1 MSADQYY
8 LLLTNR
14 IRAEPTEIYYIW
26 QEVSDGQPQDLGKQ
40 KMEHLTTYRS
50 PESTYRSIPI
60 PLPPTRAG
68 QSWRLGLFQTKSS
81 KTQRL
86 GDILN
91 ENVEVIGVWSESI
104 MITAGQNQERQ
115 VKRAKMEDQSKTSGG
130 GKGKG
135 KEKEKEKDEGAK
147 QTRIQREWTLN
158 EAEGDVQDLLR
169 IVEQT
174 SFDLDKVS
182 LCLISIFTEDR

>member
-1 MSADQYY
+1 VFADQNY
-8 LLLTNR
+8 LFLTNR
-14 IRAEPTEIYYIW
+14 IRSEPTEICYIW
-26 QEVSDGQPQDLGKQ
+26 QEVSDGQPQDLGNRNV
-40 KMEHLTTYRS
+40 EHLTTYRS

-68 QSWRLGLFQTKSS
+68 QSWRLGLFPNRSS

-86 GDILN
+86 GDILSDK
-91 ENVEVIGVWSESI
+91 VEVIGVWSEPI
-104 MITAGQNQERQ
+104 IITVGQNQERQ
-115 VKRAKMEDQSKTSGG
+115 VKRAKMEDQSKTS
-130 GKGKG
+130 KGKG
-135 KEKEKEKDEGAK
+135 KEKEKEKEKDEGPK
-147 QTRIQREWTLN
+147 QSRIQREWTLN

-182 LCLISIFTEDR
+182 PILYHIDREDN

>member
-1 MSADQYY
+1 V
-8 LLLTNR
+8 LTYR

-26 QEVSDGQPQDLGKQ
+26 QEVSDGHPKETSRQNV
-40 KMEHLTTYRS
+40 EHLTTYRS
-50 PESTYRSIPI
+50 PESTYKSIYI
-60 PLPPTRAG
+60 PLPPSRAG
-68 QSWRLGLFQTKSS
+68 QSWRLGLFPNRSS

-86 GDILN
+86 GDILSDK
-91 ENVEVIGVWSESI
+91 VEVIGVWSEPI
-104 MITAGQNQERQ
+104 IITAGQNQERQ
-115 VKRAKMEDQSKTSGG
+115 VKRAKMEDQSKTS
-130 GKGKG
+130 KGKG
-135 KEKEKEKDEGAK
+135 KEKEKEKEKDEGPK
-147 QTRIQREWTLN
+147 QSRIQREWTLN